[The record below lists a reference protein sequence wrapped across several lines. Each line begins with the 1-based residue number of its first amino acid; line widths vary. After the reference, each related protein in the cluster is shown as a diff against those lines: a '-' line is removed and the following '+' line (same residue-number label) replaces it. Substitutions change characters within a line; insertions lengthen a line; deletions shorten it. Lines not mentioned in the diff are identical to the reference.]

1 MFVSDDSSVKYTAL
15 SSHDAETWVATTLY
29 YLHADTIWTSQ
40 YICCLILISYIY
52 LIFSTLFSF
61 KFQYISFILEAPAQI
76 PCMPL
81 DPPAQTLVC
90 HWNPLHRPW
99 VCHWNPLHRPL
110 ETAAQTTGN
119 RCTDPGSIGNPCT
132 DPGSAIGNPCT
143 DNWKPLHRP
152 RSAIGNPALI
162 PCLSLY
168 ITVEEIVHYSRL
180 TYLQGRNIM

>member
-1 MFVSDDSSVKYTAL
+1 MWRAKYATPLATGECGEGAGGGLPYRVWGGSLFCFETIFGYFFGGGGSFSFTIKCSQTYLSSFMFVSNDSSVKYTAL

-99 VCHWNPLHRPL
+99 VCHWNPLHRQL
-110 ETAAQTTGN
+110 E
-119 RCTDPGSIGNPCT
+119 P
-132 DPGSAIGNPCT
+132 
-143 DNWKPLHRP
+143 
-152 RSAIGNPALI
+152 PA
-162 PCLSLY
+162 
-168 ITVEEIVHYSRL
+168 
-180 TYLQGRNIM
+180 